1 MKKLT
6 CLSIINPSTLI
17 RESSFFDL
25 MFLESHILAK
35 RQMILQFLFHKTMSP
50 NFWVESIFYNP
61 AKQYFI
67 CT

>member
-35 RQMILQFLFHKTMSP
+35 RQMILQSLFHKTVSP
-50 NFWVESIFYNP
+50 NFWVESIFL
-61 AKQYFI
+61 
-67 CT
+67 